1 MTKIQEFDEFQV
13 DLKQSIL
20 WQYNDAS
27 NLLSLIQQKQDW
39 YSVNQSGFWGVWVEI
54 VFTLT
59 TVDVFG
65 ADIWSVILDVPLLV
79 SDLPYV
85 AQPTWGFN
93 AYELKS
99 YGLDQ
104 VVDGVPD
111 DIVTGDGS
119 FVVAGSTGTIE
130 FLSVGMSVTGTGT
143 SPDSVIVLIPDSE
156 TIYISH
162 LTTVD
167 STESLTFSLEQDGTL
182 STGSPVVIGLDTEN
196 IFVGMDVTGSGIPAS
211 TKVLSIDDAATITL
225 DDNATSTGSSTLTF
239 SITDTVDL
247 TNPGL
252 INTYKNYEQGNF
264 SQLNQNLTL
273 SLEEQR
279 FLLRLRYFQ
288 LTTLTNI
295 AGFAPNLTYSINEFL
310 NYLCTDNEL
319 DYSGSI
325 YVLDNLD
332 MTMTYHFTS
341 TGFPPTLFNAL
352 TLLDVWPRP
361 AGVGIL
367 FSGLV

>member
-1 MTKIQEFDEFQV
+1 MTKIQQFNEFQV

-20 WQYNDAS
+20 WQYNDAT

-39 YSVNQSGFWGVWVEI
+39 YSVYQSGFWGVWVEI

-59 TVDVFG
+59 SVDLFG

-93 AYELKS
+93 AYALKA

-111 DIVTGDGS
+111 DIIDGAGD
-119 FVVAGSTGTIE
+119 FIVAGSTGTIHL
-130 FLSVGMSVTGTGT
+130 LSIGMNVTGTGT
-143 SPDSVIVLIPDSE
+143 SPNSVIVLIPDSE

-162 LTTVD
+162 LTTVN
-167 STESLTFSLEQDGTL
+167 STESLTFSLDQDGTL
-182 STGSPVVIGLDTEN
+182 ASGSAVVTGLDTSV

-211 TKVLSIDDAATITL
+211 AKVLTVDDATTITL
-225 DDNATSTGSSTLTF
+225 DDNATSTGASTLTF

-252 INTYKNYEQGNF
+252 INNYRNYEQGNF

-273 SLEEQR
+273 TLEEQK

-310 NYLCTDNEL
+310 DYLCANSDIEY
-319 DYSGSI
+319 DGSI

-332 MTMTYHFTS
+332 MTITYHFTN
-341 TGFPPTLFNAL
+341 TGFPLPLVNAL
-352 TLLDVWPRP
+352 TILDVWPRP

-367 FSGLV
+367 FTGLV